1 VLIQKII
8 SNHLIFAAK
17 CNCGCIEKANPS
29 IACGVSYG
37 AGLKSILSYLGNYM
51 LIPNERL
58 SELSSILFKSP
69 LSEGTLQNWQVE
81 ISNKLTA
88 YHEDMEDV
96 LLKQALLH
104 VDESGLKVNKLNLW
118 LYVISNEHLTYYQR
132 C

>member
-1 VLIQKII
+1 LSGGYEHIETRQIHDVLIQKII

-17 CNCGCIEKANPS
+17 CNCSCVEKANSS

-37 AGLKSILSYLGNYM
+37 TGLKSILSYLGNYM

-58 SELSSILFKSP
+58 SELSGSLFKSP

-104 VDESGLKVNKLNLW
+104 IDESGLKVNN
-118 LYVISNEHLTYYQR
+118 
-132 C
+132 